1 MPSGMPNERTVSTSS
16 TETAQPNQP
25 NEDPVAETEALPP
38 MPRPTRVCN
47 ESRDVSVCSRNTRD
61 SLRRNVSMRSN
72 TFTESER
79 LFLDQLA
86 IEGTDSDVQKAL
98 QTVEDED
105 LFFEHATPRNLKN
118 APSDIGLDINP
129 STSSAADDAT
139 RDAEAASV
147 ATSERRGLDK
157 TVTSSLTASGDNL
170 RRASSSSTRPPI
182 PTTILGSQRR
192 REVLERRRS
201 DASLNMSTLWRAH
214 ETGLAVTSLGSQK
227 SLLRRESSIS
237 SIGSNMSGLSLLLG
251 SRPHPGASREDVF
264 RSDRKEEAKGKET
277 RPFPPPRPFLSPQM
291 PRRSRHFRSKSA
303 SLLSPLKKLPNISEK
318 KAAKPPIPD
327 RAKSFGKRRSVTFH
341 HIDEELEFDKD
352 LESTAITPVDAVD
365 TIPKRSQ
372 IVRRAVS
379 DSQIAIPKDPNQQQR
394 EKQQMM
400 EREGSMSSIP
410 SLHHG
415 TPIRQDSISSIP
427 SLHHGNALRDSI
439 SVMGQSTSS
448 IPSLY
453 QGTPLGD
460 SMSMMGQSI
469 SSIPSLHQAN
479 ALRDSMSMMGQSTS
493 SIPSLHQAN
502 PLRDSMSA
510 ATFASL
516 RPANPLRQDSGMSF
530 PSLHH
535 GNPIRNESMSSFPSL
550 HPGRPI
556 RQDSIASSIAPADAM
571 TQDQMVRQF
580 GVTDEMA
587 AAWLQLS
594 SSKTTVDGGENRS
607 SLISNLTMPPLLPN
621 DVEIPDAPTAPTA
634 ASTVDAGESP
644 DGATAT
650 TTASTVVENDDVSLL
665 TSTPASTRQPF
676 VGLMGSRPKP
686 IFLRQASRNAYE
698 GEGVEVT
705 ELDDR
710 PLDGTL
716 SETDSYYYP
725 HQPDNNGVFRT
736 VLPFQQTYGS
746 IRTAG
751 SFDDVSIFSSFG
763 QQQRTSEVFREIR
776 RSLSDEN
783 LSNFVG
789 GKNREFYLQI
799 PNSTDG
805 TMTDTFVDEMSDDGY
820 STGWELEQS
829 GRFDAWNILQ
839 DEYANG
845 YGGAGTLGFKILGT
859 SAADESAQP
868 HVLSPPLMESLQAF
882 LPPTKSGENFFMRYS
897 MIRDGASLQ
906 TLLKR
911 ARGIKYSILAVETID
926 GEVFGSFTGQ
936 AWRKSWNYFGTGESF
951 LWRMRHSRLEPTN
964 GILDQA
970 QKESEID
977 VFPYTG
983 ENDFIQLCTHDRIA
997 VGGGIPEEDL
1007 SVEKKTEP
1015 PMSNPLIDHNHDW
1028 GLGLALRSDLLEG
1041 SSSPCV
1047 TFGSPSLSKSKPNG
1061 DRFEVVN
1068 VELWAMTPC
1077 ATEEDAEKLEL
1088 GKLFLG
1094 SAKNSSIKDSFA
1106 SSYTY

>member
-1 MPSGMPNERTVSTSS
+1 
-16 TETAQPNQP
+16 
-25 NEDPVAETEALPP
+25 
-38 MPRPTRVCN
+38 
-47 ESRDVSVCSRNTRD
+47 
-61 SLRRNVSMRSN
+61 MRSN
-72 TFTESER
+72 TFTASER
-79 LFLDQLA
+79 LFLEQLT

-98 QTVEDED
+98 ETVEDED
-105 LFFEHATPRNLKN
+105 LFFEHATPRNRTHDN
-118 APSDIGLDINP
+118 IGLDINP

-157 TVTSSLTASGDNL
+157 TATLSTLTDTVDSRRRSSTSSTK
-170 RRASSSSTRPPI
+170 PPI
-182 PTTILGSQRR
+182 PATILGSQRR
-192 REVLERRRS
+192 REVLQRRRS
-201 DASLNMSTLWRAH
+201 DTSLNMATLWRAH
-214 ETGLAVTSLGSQK
+214 ETGLAVTSMGSQK

-237 SIGSNMSGLSLLLG
+237 SIGSNMSGLSVLFG
-251 SRPHPGASREDVF
+251 NRPHPGAGQDVF
-264 RSDRKEEAKGKET
+264 RTEGVGKKEGDSKPAM
-277 RPFPPPRPFLSPQM
+277 RLVVSPRPIPPAM
-291 PRRSRHFRSKSA
+291 IRRSRHRRSKSA
-303 SLLSPLKKLPNISEK
+303 SLLSPIKNLPKISEK
-318 KAAKPPIPD
+318 PPAKPSIPQ
-327 RAKSFGKRRSVTFH
+327 RAKSYVKRRSVTFH
-341 HIDEELEFDKD
+341 DIDEELEFDKD
-352 LESTAITPVDAVD
+352 LESKAIDAVDAVD

-372 IVRRAVS
+372 MVRRAVS
-379 DSQIAIPKDPNQQQR
+379 DSHIAFPQHANEQT
-394 EKQQMM
+394 EKKTPPTM
-400 EREGSMSSIP
+400 EREASMSSIP

-427 SLHHGNALRDSI
+427 SLHHGN
-439 SVMGQSTSS
+439 
-448 IPSLY
+448 P
-453 QGTPLGD
+453 
-460 SMSMMGQSI
+460 
-469 SSIPSLHQAN
+469 
-479 ALRDSMSMMGQSTS
+479 LRDSMSMMGQSTS
-493 SIPSLHQAN
+493 SIPSLHQGTPLRDSMSMMGQSTNSIPSLHHGAPLRDSISMMGQSTSSIPSLHQAK

-530 PSLHH
+530 PSIHH
-535 GNPIRNESMSSFPSL
+535 GNPIRQESVSSFPSL
-550 HPGRPI
+550 HHGRPI
-556 RQDSIASSIAPADAM
+556 RQDSVASSIAPTDAL
-571 TQDQMVRQF
+571 TQDQIVRQF

-587 AAWLQLS
+587 SAWLKLS
-594 SSKTTVDGGENRS
+594 SSKTTVDDGEHRS
-607 SLISNLTMPPLLPN
+607 SLVSNITMPASLPS
-621 DVEIPDAPTAPTA
+621 DVTIPDAPTAPTISTA
-634 ASTVDAGESP
+634 ADAGELP

-650 TTASTVVENDDVSLL
+650 TVATTVVENDDISLL
-665 TSTPASTRQPF
+665 TPATPARQAITSL
-676 VGLMGSRPKP
+676 VGTRPKP
-686 IFLRQASRNAYE
+686 LFLRQASRNVYE

-710 PLDGTL
+710 PIDAAL

-725 HQPDNNGVFRT
+725 YQPDNNGVFRT
-736 VLPFQQTYGS
+736 ILPFSQNYGS

-751 SFDDVSIFSSFG
+751 SFDDVSLFSSFG

-776 RSLSDEN
+776 RSLSDDN

-789 GKNREFYLQI
+789 GKNKEFLLQI

-820 STGWELEQS
+820 SAGWEMES
-829 GRFDAWNILQ
+829 NGRFDAWNILQ

-845 YGGAGTLGFKILGT
+845 YGGGGTLGFKILGT
-859 SAADESAQP
+859 SASDEASQP

-911 ARGIKYSILAVETID
+911 ARGIQYSILAVETID

-997 VGGGIPEEDL
+997 VGGGIPEEDI

-1015 PMSNPLIDHNHDW
+1015 PMSNPLVDHNHDW

-1047 TFGSPSLSKSKPNG
+1047 TFGSPSLCKTKPNG
-1061 DRFEVVN
+1061 DRFEIVN

-1077 ATEEDAEKLEL
+1077 GTEEEAEKLEL

-1094 SAKNSSIKDSFA
+1094 SRNNGSSIKDSLA
-1106 SSYTY
+1106 STYTY